1 MINSKLGDNLRV
13 TPEMIERL
21 SEITKEKS
29 KAGAIAQKIIKLI
42 AEWKAYPREWVAKMI
57 ERESEA
63 LCSFAPYL
71 ERVYGLKVK
80 VVDEEH
86 SEDQKRASLSLPL
99 KPSLTLKKGP

>member
-1 MINSKLGDNLRV
+1 
-13 TPEMIERL
+13 
-21 SEITKEKS
+21 
-29 KAGAIAQKIIKLI
+29 
-42 AEWKAYPREWVAKMI
+42 MI